1 MVHYIKVSSR
11 SRTELIDITAEVR
24 DTVKKSAVK
33 EGVCLI
39 FALHTTAAI
48 TINEG
53 ADPDLQRDIVGFLNK
68 MVPVSYPF
76 SHGEG
81 NSDAHVKSTLVG
93 ASESVIIEDGELLLG
108 TWQAIYFCE
117 FDGPRSNR
125 KVAVRITAQGV

>member
-1 MVHYIKVSSR
+1 MVHYIKVGSR

-24 DTVKKSAVK
+24 DTVRKSGVK
-33 EGVCLI
+33 DGVCLI
-39 FALHTTAAI
+39 FALHTTAAV

-53 ADPDLQRDIVGFLNK
+53 ADPDVQRDIVEFLNK

-76 SHGEG
+76 SHAEG

-93 ASESVIIEDGELLLG
+93 ASESVIIEEGELLLG

-125 KVAVRITAQGV
+125 KVAVRIVAGE